1 MGVLED
7 AIRDHL
13 ALKRRHGAADEEL
26 RRQEAE
32 ALGAARRGGT
42 AAPSEHDLDAEEPR
56 ERRVPEPPR
65 VEPPPVETAA
75 AEPAMAEPAAAE
87 PTPPLEE
94 PAPDEREDVPVDAVD
109 QETVLHTPSDVES
122 EATAPPAEPE
132 GLELEIGPEP
142 TAEPGAPEEKDPP
155 ADVLPPVTEDG
166 DPVEDDAP
174 RQQEQD
180 PEAKPEQDRLR
191 VERKPPADLDFD

>member
-1 MGVLED
+1 MGVLEE

-32 ALGAARRGGT
+32 ALGAARREGT
-42 AAPSEHDLDAEEPR
+42 AAPSEQEVDSEEPR
-56 ERRVPEPPR
+56 ESRVSEPRR
-65 VEPPPVETAA
+65 VEPPPVKAA
-75 AEPAMAEPAAAE
+75 GAEPAPG
-87 PTPPLEE
+87 
-94 PAPDEREDVPVDAVD
+94 EREDVSVDVAD
-109 QETVLHTPSDVES
+109 RETVIHTPSDVEPES
-122 EATAPPAEPE
+122 APATEPQ

-142 TAEPGAPEEKDPP
+142 TAGPGPDEEKEPP

-174 RQQEQD
+174 RQEKPSSEAE
-180 PEAKPEQDRLR
+180 PESGAEPEQDRLR
-191 VERKPPADLDFD
+191 FERKPPADLDFD

>member
-42 AAPSEHDLDAEEPR
+42 AAPSEHELEAEEPR
-56 ERRVPEPPR
+56 ESTVSEPPR
-65 VEPPPVETAA
+65 AEPPPVEAAGTERAEAERGA
-75 AEPAMAEPAAAE
+75 AEPA
-87 PTPPLEE
+87 PPLEE
-94 PAPDEREDVPVDAVD
+94 PAPEEQKEIPVDAVD
-109 QETVLHTPSDVES
+109 QETVIYRPSDVEPRS
-122 EATAPPAEPE
+122 APAPEPE

-142 TAEPGAPEEKDPP
+142 TAEPKPEEGKEPP

-174 RQQEQD
+174 RREEPASE
-180 PEAKPEQDRLR
+180 PEPEQDRLR

>member
-13 ALKRRHGAADEEL
+13 ALKRRHGAADEDL

-42 AAPSEHDLDAEEPR
+42 AAPSEHDL
-56 ERRVPEPPR
+56 
-65 VEPPPVETAA
+65 
-75 AEPAMAEPAAAE
+75 EPAAAV
-87 PTPPLEE
+87 PAPPLED
-94 PAPDEREDVPVDAVD
+94 PAPEEQEDLPVDAVD
-109 QETVLHTPSDVES
+109 QETVVHTPSDVES
-122 EATAPPAEPE
+122 ERPAPAVEPE

-142 TAEPGAPEEKDPP
+142 AAEPGRPEEKDPP
-155 ADVLPPVTEDG
+155 ADALPPVTEDG

-174 RQQEQD
+174 RQEK
-180 PEAKPEQDRLR
+180 PASEPEQDRLR
-191 VERKPPADLDFD
+191 FERKPPADLDFD

>member
-42 AAPSEHDLDAEEPR
+42 AAPSEHDLDVEEPR
-56 ERRVPEPPR
+56 ESWIAEPPR
-65 VEPPPVETAA
+65 VEPPPVEAA
-75 AEPAMAEPAAAE
+75 GAEPAMAEPGRG
-87 PTPPLEE
+87 E
-94 PAPDEREDVPVDAVD
+94 PAPPLAEPAPEEEGDVPVDAVD
-109 QETVLHTPSDVES
+109 QETVLHTPSDVEPRP
-122 EATAPPAEPE
+122 TAPAAEPE

-142 TAEPGAPEEKDPP
+142 TAEPGPPEEKTPP

-174 RQQEQD
+174 RQAEPD
-180 PEAKPEQDRLR
+180 PEARPEQDRLR
-191 VERKPPADLDFD
+191 FERKPPADLDFD